1 MYKKILIS
9 LFFYLSIIK
18 SFPMKN
24 KLGESIL
31 KGIKIEINDKIKL
44 DVNNTITNE
53 GLEGLCHPYSDEPN
67 SMLKF
72 KENLIKKEILKILL
86 DKKVN
91 NGVKLKRIEEYK
103 DIIYNI
109 TVKGIN
115 LKEGGLLDDWE
126 TNIF

>member
-9 LFFYLSIIK
+9 LLFYLSIIR

-53 GLEGLCHPYSDEPN
+53 GLEGLCHPYSDEPK